1 MSHLRNRHLS
11 AANNIREG
19 NKFPAFKSR
28 NPSPSPN
35 NRQHHSIKGS
45 ERVRTEPDYHI
56 KTLYN
61 Q

>member
-28 NPSPSPN
+28 NPSPNPD
-35 NRQHHSIKGS
+35 NRQNHSRKGS
-45 ERVRTEPDYHI
+45 
-56 KTLYN
+56 
-61 Q
+61 